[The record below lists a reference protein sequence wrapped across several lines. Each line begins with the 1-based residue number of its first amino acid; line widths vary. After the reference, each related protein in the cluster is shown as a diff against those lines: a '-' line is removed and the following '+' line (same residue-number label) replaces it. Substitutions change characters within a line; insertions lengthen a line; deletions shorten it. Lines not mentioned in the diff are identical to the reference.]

1 MRDLSVPIVTITGV
15 VHLVRGAEVDAV
27 VFLAVAA
34 ALLADARFA
43 CSRPS
48 RPRAVISAPRV
59 EGTAGSQLES
69 PAPQFEGAAGSP
81 PRRRLAPPA
90 VLLVSGLAALVL
102 AWGAR
107 FNLALTLVA
116 VALGVVAVAT
126 AWPQPVGQPTREP
139 TERLAWPWAVAAL
152 AWCLLELTSFLHELA
167 AGASIPAHPTFSSL
181 IGPVLDNRIVLWLA
195 IAGWLAGGVA
205 LVRMARQEEPA

>member
-48 RPRAVISAPRV
+48 RPRAV
-59 EGTAGSQLES
+59 
-69 PAPQFEGAAGSP
+69 
-81 PRRRLAPPA
+81 
-90 VLLVSGLAALVL
+90 LLVSGLAALVL
-102 AWGAR
+102 AWGGR

-116 VALGVVAVAT
+116 VALGVVVVAT